1 MIKLIMSIDQN
12 YGIAKEGKLAYSSKT
27 DLKRFKLLTNN
38 STIVMGRK
46 TWDSLPQKPL
56 KKRHNLVYSKNKE
69 LQDNNNF
76 SFKDQPFFFD
86 NFKEMFFYWVNHL
99 YIGLDHN
106 LWIIGGNSVIEEY
119 FSLIQEFHITEFQ
132 ANFGCDTFCN
142 KLKELK
148 NKDKFKIIQNDYIS
162 PDNEI
167 SHKYIV
173 YKRI

>member
-38 STIVMGRK
+38 STIIMGRK

-56 KKRHNLVYSKNKE
+56 KNRHNLIYSRNKE
-69 LQDNNNF
+69 LQNNNF
-76 SFKDQPFFFD
+76 SLNCQPYFFN
-86 NFKEMFFYWVNHL
+86 NFKEL
-99 YIGLDHN
+99 YNTWKNDLCDDLN
-106 LWIIGGNSVIEEY
+106 DDLWIIGGNSVIEEY
-119 FSLIQEFHITEFQ
+119 FDFIQEFHITEFQ
-132 ANFGCDTFCN
+132 ANFNCDVFCH

>member
-27 DLKRFKLLTNN
+27 DLKRFRLLTNN
-38 STIVMGRK
+38 STIIMGRK

-56 KKRHNLVYSKNKE
+56 KNRHNLVYSNNEE
-69 LQDNNNF
+69 LQKNNNF
-76 SFKDQPFFFD
+76 SLKDRPYFFD
-86 NFKEMFFYWVNHL
+86 CSSYVLHKWSKDLNSSLN
-99 YIGLDHN
+99 GD

-119 FSLIQEFHITEFQ
+119 FNLIQEFHITEFQ
-132 ANFGCDTFCN
+132 ANFDCDTFCH

-148 NKDKFKIIQNDYIS
+148 NEDKFKIIQNNYIS

-167 SHKYIV
+167 NHKYIV